1 MSMVVKVVF
10 KQAPNGKTPN
20 QQATTSL
27 QVQARTESAVLAAL
41 KQHNPKNDYIVL
53 KFE

>member
-10 KQAPNGKTPN
+10 KQAPIGKAPN

-27 QVQARTESAVLAAL
+27 QVQAKTESAVLAAL
-41 KQHNPKNDYIVL
+41 RQHNPKNDYIVL
-53 KFE
+53 KIE